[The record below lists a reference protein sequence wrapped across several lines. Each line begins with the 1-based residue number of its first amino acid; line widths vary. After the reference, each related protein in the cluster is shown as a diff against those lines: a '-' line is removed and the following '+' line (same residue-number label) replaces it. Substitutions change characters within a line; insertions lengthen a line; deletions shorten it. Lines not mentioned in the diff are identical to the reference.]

1 VALKLHI
8 AKPVEKLAEML
19 SQSSHAQALL
29 GVASAGAAAEKIH
42 FGYGEDEEFELA
54 YDDQR
59 PKPLPRFMVAL
70 SDFNSQKN
78 TTSSWTT
85 TVSIDVM
92 IECLTLTADAL
103 KSASERYMAF
113 LERVEGVVDD
123 LRDQAASGTK
133 LNITDM
139 NATVPPQQADPKK
152 TRNIGEVWW
161 TVLRI
166 EAGG

>member
-1 VALKLHI
+1 MALHLHI
-8 AKPVEKLAEML
+8 AAPLEKLATML
-19 SQSSHAQALL
+19 SESANAQALL
-29 GVASAGAAAEKIH
+29 GVASAEDAAAKIH
-42 FGYGEDEEFELA
+42 YGYGEDEEFEAA
-54 YDDQR
+54 YTAQR
-59 PKPLPRFMVAL
+59 PKPLPRMMVAL
-70 SDFNSQKN
+70 SDFASQKG
-78 TTSSWTT
+78 TTSTWST

-92 IECLTLTADAL
+92 IECLTLTADAQ
-103 KSASERYMAF
+103 KSTSERYMAF

-161 TVLRI
+161 CVLRI